1 MKNILSGLFGKKTNT
16 VERAAQQAP
25 QAAPRMPRVWAV
37 GGCKGGVGKS
47 VVACNLAVMLA
58 KTGKRALL
66 VDADLGAANLHTLI
80 GETEAKRTLSAF
92 IKSEFDDIRLAIGRT
107 DIPRLDIISGARDS
121 LDVAS
126 LNEHK
131 VARLREAVRNVAY
144 DYVVLDT
151 APGTA
156 NVILDIFMTANEGL
170 LVVTPE
176 PTSVENAYR
185 FIKCL
190 ILRRIKNIHE
200 SDESGRLKRL
210 LQKILHEKK
219 DLRPRTVGN
228 LLDELRAHDHGQGAV
243 LRELLKNTN
252 LHIVVNQARRPEDGA
267 LGYSM
272 ERACRDFF
280 GLKVSFLGHIPY
292 GDSVVESVRNR
303 KPLMINNGDS
313 EPAKSME
320 GIFYSLLQRE
330 IKPI

>member
-1 MKNILSGLFGKKTNT
+1 MKNLLRGLFGKKIDAG
-16 VERAAQQAP
+16 ERARHS
-25 QAAPRMPRVWAV
+25 PRAVPPKPRVWAV

-80 GETEAKRTLSAF
+80 GDTEAKRTLSGF
-92 IKSEFDDIRLAIGRT
+92 IKSEFDDIRLVIGKT
-107 DIPRLDIISGARDS
+107 EIPKLDIISGARDS

-126 LNEHK
+126 LSEHK
-131 VARLREAVRNVAY
+131 VARLREGLKNVAY

-156 NVILDIFMTANEGL
+156 NVILDIFMTANDGL

-190 ILRRIKNIHE
+190 ILRRIKKIHE
-200 SDESGRLKRL
+200 SDESGRLKMV
-210 LQKILHEKK
+210 LQKILHEKR

-228 LLDELRAHDHGQGAV
+228 LLDELRAHDHGQGAI
-243 LRELLKNTN
+243 LRELLRDTN
-252 LHIVVNQARRPEDGA
+252 LHIVVNQTRRPEDGS

-272 ERACRDFF
+272 EKACHDFF
-280 GLKVSFLGHIPY
+280 GLKVDFLGHISY
-292 GDSVVESVRNR
+292 DDSVVESVRKR
-303 KPLMINNGDS
+303 SPLLINYSDS
-313 EPAKSME
+313 EPAKNME
-320 GIFYSLLQRE
+320 KIFHSLLQRE

>member
-1 MKNILSGLFGKKTNT
+1 MKNLIRGLFGKK
-16 VERAAQQAP
+16 VDAGERIQRS
-25 QAAPRMPRVWAV
+25 PRAVPPRPRVWAV

-80 GETEAKRTLSAF
+80 GDTEARRTLSAF
-92 IKSEFDDIRLAIGRT
+92 IKAECDDLSLAIGKT
-107 DIPRLDIISGARDS
+107 EIPMLDIISGARDS
-121 LDVAS
+121 LDAAS
-126 LNEHK
+126 LGEHK
-131 VARLREAVRNVAY
+131 VARLREGIKNVAY

-151 APGTA
+151 APGTT
-156 NVILDIFMTANEGL
+156 NVILDVFMTANEGL

-190 ILRRIKNIHE
+190 ILRRIKKIHE
-200 SDESGRLKRL
+200 SDESGRLKMV
-210 LQKILHEKK
+210 LQKILHKKK
-219 DLRPRTVGN
+219 DLRPRTIGS
-228 LLDELRAHDHGQGAV
+228 LLDELRAHDHGQGAI
-243 LRELLKNTN
+243 LRELLRDTN
-252 LHIVVNQARRPEDGA
+252 LHIVVNQTRRPEDGA

-272 ERACRDFF
+272 ERACNDFF
-280 GLKVSFLGHIPY
+280 GLRVDFLGHIPY

-303 KPLMINNGDS
+303 KPLIINYSDS
-313 EPAKSME
+313 EPAKNME
-320 GIFYSLLQRE
+320 GIFLSLLQSE

>member
-1 MKNILSGLFGKKTNT
+1 MKNLISSLFGKKIDA
-16 VERAAQQAP
+16 VERT
-25 QAAPRMPRVWAV
+25 QAAPRAVQPKARIWAV

-47 VVACNLAVMLA
+47 VIACNLAIMLA
-58 KTGKRALL
+58 KSGKRALL

-80 GETEAKRTLSAF
+80 GDTEAKRTLSGF
-92 IKSEFDDIRLAIGRT
+92 IKSEFDDIGLAIGKT
-107 DIPRLDIISGARDS
+107 QVPRLDIISGARDS

-131 VARLREAVRNVAY
+131 VARLSEGIKNVAY

-151 APGTA
+151 APGTS
-156 NVILDIFMTANEGL
+156 NTILDIFMTANDGL

-190 ILRRIKNIHE
+190 ILRRIKKIHE
-200 SDESGRLKRL
+200 SDESGGLKKL

-228 LLDELRAHDHGQGAV
+228 LLDELRAHDHGHGAV
-243 LRELLKNTN
+243 LKELLKNTN
-252 LHIVVNQARRPEDGA
+252 LHIIVNQAKRPEDGS

-272 ERACRDFF
+272 ERACYDFF
-280 GLKVSFLGHIPY
+280 GLNVNFIGHIPY
-292 GDSVVESVRNR
+292 DDNVMESIRR
-303 KPLMINNGDS
+303 RSPLLINYSYS
-313 EPAKSME
+313 EPAKNME
-320 GIFYSLLQRE
+320 AIFQNLLRKE
-330 IKPI
+330 IKPL